1 MSLIGSNEPTCVN
14 YYVRTNLNR
23 PHTFAKEYDSN
34 LHFSCVLVDEAKTS
48 RGFQTLALHGEYST
62 HAVKE
67 IEFQKTTDFPG
78 GVKILVSLL

>member
-1 MSLIGSNEPTCVN
+1 MWEQIWTDHTRLQKSTIRIYIFPV
-14 YYVRTNLNR
+14 YYV
-23 PHTFAKEYDSN
+23 
-34 LHFSCVLVDEAKTS
+34 VDEAKTS